1 MVIHWATVA
10 EEELTLD
17 PEPPVELTDAPS
29 SAEEP
34 VATGEAADGFALD
47 EQTLGRSSSVFD
59 SGVDLMPPL
68 VPPPA
73 TPLPPGAPQPGM
85 MPPGATMSGPPVAP
99 PAQDPG
105 GVAIIPMSQR
115 ERRRRVRLEARRV
128 RRIVRHIEPWSVL
141 KVSVIFYFCLWLIF
155 LLAGVLLWSFAES
168 SGTLESVED
177 LIEELFTLEEE
188 NEFFS
193 GGTIFRSYAI
203 GTLVLAVAGVAFN
216 VLLCVLYNLI
226 SDLTGGV
233 RVTVIEEESARFQP
247 PRRRAR

>member
-1 MVIHWATVA
+1 MRSSLVVHWAFVA
-10 EEELTLD
+10 EEDLVLET
-17 PEPPVELTDAPS
+17 EPPLGDAESRTSAGEPS
-29 SAEEP
+29 E
-34 VATGEAADGFALD
+34 GFALD
-47 EQTLGRSSSVFD
+47 EQTLGRSNSVFD

-68 VPPPA
+68 VPPAADPPPGA
-73 TPLPPGAPQPGM
+73 LPPGAV
-85 MPPGATMSGPPVAP
+85 PPGGAYPPLDRD
-99 PAQDPG
+99 QED
-105 GVAIIPMSQR
+105 VAIIPMSQR

-141 KVSVIFYFCLWLIF
+141 KVSVIFFACLWLIF

-168 SGTLESVED
+168 SGTLASVED

-226 SDLTGGV
+226 SDLTGGI